1 MNEEQAQ
8 REMLQPP
15 SKWGSGC
22 PRVAVVPILLTIFL
36 VWALRRPRKER

>member
-1 MNEEQAQ
+1 MEEKAQ

-22 PRVAVVPILLTIFL
+22 PRVAVVPIAMSIFL
-36 VWALRRPRKER
+36 VWGLRKLRKER